1 MIRRLDLTLYDWP
14 LVLITLGINVA
25 GLFILASAAPNPRL
39 WKMQVVWTL
48 LALVAAAALQLL
60 RKDTLY
66 RYSYWFYMLMVLS
79 LVAVLFVGREVNGAR
94 SWFVFGPLRLQPSE
108 LAKLALIIALAY
120 YLRNRPL
127 RRLTD
132 YLGPLLLAA
141 PPIVLTMVEPDLG
154 SALVMSAVVFGILFA
169 RGLPWRHLLLALL
182 LVAVAT
188 PTVVWPHLKPYQRER
203 VLVVLNPARDP
214 LGAGFQV
221 IQSMIA
227 VGSGGVM
234 GKGYG
239 QGTQAQLGF
248 IPERQTDFI
257 FSVLAEEMGLV
268 GALAILLA
276 YAALLYRLGVMA
288 LEVLHDGD
296 RLLIA
301 GVIALLAFQI
311 LVNVGVTLGVAP
323 VTGITLPLFSYG
335 GTSLLTTYLAI
346 GLAQLVYRDRYEPV

>member
-1 MIRRLDLTLYDWP
+1 MIRRIDLTLYDWP
-14 LVLITLGINVA
+14 LAIIALSINVA

-39 WKMQVVWTL
+39 WKMQVLWMG
-48 LALVAAAALQLL
+48 VAIIATIALQGL
-60 RKDTLY
+60 RKSTLY
-66 RYSYWFYMLMVLS
+66 KYSYSFYFLTLIL
-79 LVAVLFVGREVNGAR
+79 LVAVLFLGREVNGAK

-108 LAKLALIIALAY
+108 LAKLALIVALAY
-120 YLRNRPL
+120 FLRNRSL
-127 RRLTD
+127 QRLGD
-132 YLGPLLLAA
+132 YLGPLILAA
-141 PPIVLTMVEPDLG
+141 PPIALTMIEPDLG

-169 RGLPWRHLLLALL
+169 RGLPWKHLVIAGL

-188 PTVVWPHLKPYQRER
+188 PTVVWPHLKPYQQER
-203 VLVVLNPARDP
+203 ILVVLNPARDP

-227 VGSGGVM
+227 IGSGGVM

-257 FSVLAEEMGLV
+257 FSVLAEEMGLI
-268 GALAILLA
+268 GALVILLA
-276 YAALLYRLGVMA
+276 YAALIYRLGSMA
-288 LEVLHDGD
+288 IEALHDSD

-301 GVIALLAFQI
+301 GVITLIAFQV
-311 LVNVGVTLGVAP
+311 LVNIGVTLGVAP

-335 GTSLLTTYLAI
+335 GTSLLTTYLAL
-346 GLAQLVYRDRYEPV
+346 GLAQLVYRDRYEPI

>member
-14 LVLITLGINVA
+14 LVIITLSINVA

-39 WKMQVVWTL
+39 WKMQVLWTV
-48 LALVAAAALQLL
+48 LAITAAALLQLL

-66 RYSYWFYMLMVLS
+66 RYAYWFYLLTLLMLL
-79 LVAVLFVGREVNGAR
+79 AVLVVGREVNGAR
-94 SWFVFGPLRLQPSE
+94 SWFVIGPVRLQPSE
-108 LAKLALIIALAY
+108 LAKLTLIVALAY

-127 RRLTD
+127 RRVAD
-132 YLGPLLLAA
+132 YFVPLLLAV
-141 PPIVLTMVEPDLG
+141 PPIALTLVEPDLG

-169 RGLPWRHLLLALL
+169 RGLPWKHLALAAL

-188 PTVVWPHLKPYQRER
+188 PTLVWPHLKPYQQER
-203 VLVVLNPARDP
+203 ILVVLNPARDP

-227 VGSGGVM
+227 IGSGGVV

-276 YAALLYRLGVMA
+276 YAALLYRLSSMA

-301 GVIALLAFQI
+301 GVITLLAFQI
-311 LVNVGVTLGVAP
+311 LVNVGVTLGIAP

-335 GTSLLTTYLAI
+335 GTSLLTTYLAL
-346 GLAQLVYRDRYEPV
+346 GLAQLVYRDRYEPA

>member
-1 MIRRLDLTLYDWP
+1 MISRLDLTLYDWP
-14 LVLITLGINVA
+14 LVLITLSINAA
-25 GLFILASAAPNPRL
+25 GLLILASAAPSPHL
-39 WKMQVVWTL
+39 WKMQLVWTAL
-48 LALVAAAALQLL
+48 SLAAAAALQLL

-66 RYSYWFYMLMVLS
+66 RLSYAFYALTL
-79 LVAVLFVGREVNGAR
+79 LLLGAVLFFGREVNGAR

-108 LAKLALIIALAY
+108 LAKLSLIIVLAY
-120 YLRNRPL
+120 YLRTRGL
-127 RRLTD
+127 RRWLD
-132 YLGPLLLAA
+132 YAGPLLLAL
-141 PPIVLTMVEPDLG
+141 PPIALTLVEPDLG
-154 SALVMSAVVFGILFA
+154 SALVMSAVVFGIFFA
-169 RGLPWRHLLLALL
+169 RGLPWRHLAVAALL
-182 LVAVAT
+182 LAVAT

-257 FSVLAEEMGLV
+257 FSVLAEEMGLI
-268 GALAILLA
+268 GALAILLG

-288 LEVLHDGD
+288 LESLHDAD

-301 GVIALLAFQI
+301 GVITLIAFQV
-311 LVNVGVTLGVAP
+311 LVNVGVTLGIAP

>member
-14 LVLITLGINVA
+14 LVIITLGINVA

-39 WKMQVVWTL
+39 WKMQVIWTL
-48 LALVAAAALQLL
+48 LALVAALFLQLF
-60 RKDTLY
+60 RKDVLY
-66 RYSYWFYMLMVLS
+66 RYAYWFYLFTLAL

-94 SWFVFGPLRLQPSE
+94 SWFVIGPLRLQPSE
-108 LAKLALIIALAY
+108 LAKLALIVALAY
-120 YLRNRPL
+120 YLRNREL
-127 RRLTD
+127 RRLRD
-132 YLGPLLLAA
+132 YLGPLLLAT
-141 PPIVLTMVEPDLG
+141 PPIALTLVEPDLG
-154 SALVMSAVVFGILFA
+154 SALVMSAVVFGIMFA
-169 RGLPWRHLLLALL
+169 RGLPWKHMVLAALL
-182 LVAVAT
+182 LLVAT
-188 PTVVWPHLKPYQRER
+188 PTVVWPHLKPYQQER
-203 VLVVLNPARDP
+203 ILVVLNPARDP

-227 VGSGGVM
+227 IGSGGIA

-276 YAALLYRLGVMA
+276 YAALLFRLGSMA
-288 LEVLHDGD
+288 MEVLHDAD
-296 RLLIA
+296 RLIIA
-301 GVIALLAFQI
+301 GVITLLAFQI
-311 LVNVGVTLGVAP
+311 LVNIGVTLGIAP

>member
-14 LVLITLGINVA
+14 LVIITLGINIA

-39 WKMQVVWTL
+39 WKAQVLWTV
-48 LALVAAAALQLL
+48 LAITAAALLQLL

-66 RYSYWFYMLMVLS
+66 RYSYWFYLATLLMLL
-79 LVAVLFVGREVNGAR
+79 AVLVFGREVNGAR
-94 SWFVFGPLRLQPSE
+94 SWFVLGPVRLQPSE
-108 LAKLALIIALAY
+108 LAKLTLIITMAY

-127 RRLTD
+127 QRITD
-132 YLGPLLLAA
+132 YFIPLLLAV
-141 PPIVLTMVEPDLG
+141 PPIALTLVEPDLG
-154 SALVMSAVVFGILFA
+154 SALVMGAVVFGILFA
-169 RGLPWRHLLLALL
+169 RGLPWKHLALAVL

-188 PTVVWPHLKPYQRER
+188 PTLVWPHLKPYQQER

-227 VGSGGVM
+227 IGSGGVM

-276 YAALLYRLGVMA
+276 YAALLYRLGSMA
-288 LEVLHDGD
+288 LDALHDGD

-301 GVIALLAFQI
+301 GVITLLAFQI
-311 LVNVGVTLGVAP
+311 LVNVGVTLGIAP

-335 GTSLLTTYLAI
+335 GTSLLTTYLAL
-346 GLAQLVYRDRYEPV
+346 GLAQLVYRDRYEPL

>member
-1 MIRRLDLTLYDWP
+1 MIRRIDLTLYDWP
-14 LVLITLGINVA
+14 LAIVALGINIA

-39 WKMQVVWTL
+39 WKAQVLWTV
-48 LALVAAAALQLL
+48 LAIVAAALIQLL
-60 RKDTLY
+60 RKNTIYKYSLWLYLFTL
-66 RYSYWFYMLMVLS
+66 LLLIVVL
-79 LVAVLFVGREVNGAR
+79 LVGREVNGAK
-94 SWFVFGPLRLQPSE
+94 SWFVFGPIRLQPSE
-108 LAKLALIIALAY
+108 LAKLAIIITLAY
-120 YLRNRPL
+120 YLRNK
-127 RRLTD
+127 RLQRISD
-132 YLGPLLLAA
+132 YLGAVLISI
-141 PPIVLTMVEPDLG
+141 PPIGLTLIEPDLG
-154 SALVMSAVVFGILFA
+154 SALVMSAVVFGILFV
-169 RGLPWRHLLLALL
+169 RGLPWKHILLAVM

-188 PTVVWPHLKPYQRER
+188 PSLVWPHLKPYQQER
-203 VLVVLNPARDP
+203 ILVVINPARDP

-227 VGSGGVM
+227 IGSGGVM

-276 YAALLYRLGVMA
+276 YAAMLYRLSSMA
-288 LEVLHDGD
+288 MEVLQDGD

-301 GVIALLAFQI
+301 GVITLLAFQI

-335 GTSLLTTYLAI
+335 GTSLLTTYLAL
-346 GLAQLVYRDRYEPV
+346 GLAQLVYRDRYEPI

>member
-14 LVLITLGINVA
+14 LALTTLGLNAV
-25 GLFILASAAPNPRL
+25 GLFALASAAPNPRL
-39 WKMQVVWTL
+39 WKMQLVWTA
-48 LALVAAAALQLL
+48 LALVSAALLQFL

-66 RYSYWFYMLMVLS
+66 RWVPWLYLGVLAL
-79 LVAVLFVGREVNGAR
+79 LVGVLFFGREVNGAR
-94 SWFVFGPLRLQPSE
+94 AWFVLGPLRLQPSE
-108 LAKLALIIALAY
+108 LAKLTLILALAR
-120 YLRNRPL
+120 YLHARPL
-127 RRLTD
+127 AGWRD
-132 YLGPLLLAA
+132 YLVPLALAA
-141 PPIVLTMVEPDLG
+141 PPILLTAVEPDLG
-154 SALVMSAVVFGILFA
+154 GALVMVAIVAGIFFV
-169 RGLPWRHLLLALL
+169 RGLPLRHLLLAGA
-182 LVAVAT
+182 LVAVLV
-188 PTVVWPHLKPYQRER
+188 PTVIWPNLKPYQQER

-227 VGSGGVM
+227 IGSGGLA

-257 FSVLAEEMGLV
+257 FSVWAEEMGFV
-268 GALAILLA
+268 GALAVLLA
-276 YAALLYRLGVMA
+276 YAVLFYRLGVMA
-288 LEVLHDGD
+288 MEVLQDGD

-301 GVIALLAFQI
+301 GVLSFLAFQV

-323 VTGITLPLFSYG
+323 VTGITLPLLSYG
-335 GTSLLTTYLAI
+335 GTSLLTTYLAL

>member
-14 LVLITLGINVA
+14 LVILTLSINVA
-25 GLFILASAAPNPRL
+25 GLFILASAAPSPRL
-39 WKMQVVWTL
+39 WKMQMLWMV
-48 LALVAAAALQLL
+48 LAVAAAALLQLV
-60 RKDTLY
+60 RKDVLY
-66 RYSYWFYMLMVLS
+66 RYSFWFYLLTIVL
-79 LVAVLFVGREVNGAR
+79 LAAVLVVGREVNGAR
-94 SWFVFGPLRLQPSE
+94 SWFVLGPARLQPSE
-108 LAKLALIIALAY
+108 LAKLALIVSLAY
-120 YLRNRPL
+120 YLHG
-127 RRLTD
+127 RRLERLRD
-132 YLGPLLLAA
+132 YLGPLLLAI
-141 PPIVLTMVEPDLG
+141 PPIALTLVEPDLG
-154 SALVMSAVVFGILFA
+154 SALVMSAVVFGLLFA
-169 RGLPWRHLLLALL
+169 RGLPWKHLALAVLLLLI
-182 LVAVAT
+182 AT
-188 PTVVWPHLKPYQRER
+188 PTVVWPHLKPYQQER

-227 VGSGGVM
+227 IGSGGVV

-257 FSVLAEEMGLV
+257 YSVLAEEMGLV

-276 YAALLYRLGVMA
+276 YAALLYRLGSMA
-288 LEVLHDGD
+288 MEVLHDGD

-311 LVNVGVTLGVAP
+311 LVNIGVTLGVAP

-346 GLAQLVYRDRYEPV
+346 GLAQLVYRDRYEPI